1 MKIIGLLDND
11 FIMPPFEKEGAY
23 CFAPVGRSDGRSVDH
38 MLSAQYLLTPLLDFN
53 QTWYRGC
60 P

>member
-23 CFAPVGRSDGRSVDH
+23 CLHLSVGWSVCRPYVVHSISFDPFAW
-38 MLSAQYLLTPLLDFN
+38 F
-53 QTWYRGC
+53 
-60 P
+60 